1 MFRLIKSKHGKCA
14 GKAVNTQGREK
25 TTDMLQAHTY
35 SVDTKTHAHTQLPCG
50 IMGPLLQLPHG
61 FLSRELI
68 VI

>member
-1 MFRLIKSKHGKCA
+1 MFRLIKSKDERKVRWDTIG
-14 GKAVNTQGREK
+14 VETQGHRE
-25 TTDMLQAHTY
+25 TMNMLHT
-35 SVDTKTHAHTQLPCG
+35 HIQLPSG